1 MDSKGTSL
9 KMVSAKGTETSD
21 NKKKKLKN
29 KQTQNRLRI
38 HPDSNPLINYLMLY
52 RVTEKNAIDLCQIFT
67 QIIKE
72 MAIESKRSSNLLI
85 LHPTDAETDFHIF
98 VRGGG

>member
-1 MDSKGTSL
+1 
-9 KMVSAKGTETSD
+9 
-21 NKKKKLKN
+21 
-29 KQTQNRLRI
+29 
-38 HPDSNPLINYLMLY
+38 MLY

-85 LHPTDAETDFHIF
+85 LHPTDAISMVHWVNQTLF
-98 VRGGG
+98 